1 MIKHLE
7 YTNDDLQNEAI
18 DLLKA
23 LGADISRVGLV
34 EVQNY
39 TEFKRI
45 YGQAAEDYFSSK
57 EQFIIYYNESGSIE
71 TFNLFNPDDQG
82 DFEAAVENIASYLKE
97 VIK

>member
-23 LGADISRVGLV
+23 LGADKSRVWLV

-39 TEFKRI
+39 TEFKRV
-45 YGQAAEDYFSSK
+45 YGQATADDYFSSK
-57 EQFIIYYNESGSIE
+57 EQFIIYYHESGSIE

-82 DFEAAVENIASYLKE
+82 DFEAAVENVANYLN
-97 VIK
+97 

>member
-23 LGADISRVGLV
+23 LGADKSRVWLV

-39 TEFKRI
+39 SQFKRV
-45 YGQAAEDYFSSK
+45 YGQATADDYFRDK
-57 EQFIIYYNESGSIE
+57 EQFIIYYHESGSIE
-71 TFNLFNPDDQG
+71 TFNLFDVDDQG
-82 DFEAAVENIASYLKE
+82 DFEAAVENIASYLK
-97 VIK
+97 